1 MTLEPFALLCKISKW
16 TSAWRKK
23 TSFDR
28 KAALLSSEKAK
39 LSDETLA
46 ARWSL
51 PLEEPVL
58 LNPNISA
65 RVREQRIKVFGKG
78 NR

>member
-16 TSAWRKK
+16 TCAWRKK

-28 KAALLSSEKAK
+28 KAALLLSEKVK

-46 ARWSL
+46 ARL
-51 PLEEPVL
+51 VVAIGGTLT
-58 LNPNISA
+58 
-65 RVREQRIKVFGKG
+65 IKSQYFSSCERTEDKG
-78 NR
+78 VWKG